1 MLNIVF
7 ICIYI
12 CLIFPSFIKIMECV
26 NKRDG
31 GSSLGSLSTC
41 SGRWS
46 EGETSDTSVSQ
57 LEASLAVRRE

>member
-1 MLNIVF
+1 MNVKYCFYL
-7 ICIYI
+7 YL

-26 NKRDG
+26 NKRDA
-31 GSSLGSLSTC
+31 SSLSSLNTC